1 MRNENKYYFT
11 KEDIC
16 ITDQGYTALEVRTEK
31 LVMKAVTDNCHCR
44 ESVIVF
50 AEG

>member
-1 MRNENKYYFT
+1 MRNGNKYYLT
-11 KEDIC
+11 KEDVC
-16 ITDQGYTALEVRTEK
+16 VTDQGYTALEVRTEK
-31 LVMKAVTDNCHCR
+31 LAVKAVTGNCHCG